1 MRKQE
6 DRTRYGVR
14 LYALRSRIDALGLRQ
29 IPSKLDEW
37 GYWKSETKM
46 RNSQYFAGTL
56 MNPEYL
62 TALEKFVN
70 DKEKQNV

>member
-1 MRKQE
+1 
-6 DRTRYGVR
+6 
-14 LYALRSRIDALGLRQ
+14 
-29 IPSKLDEW
+29 
-37 GYWKSETKM
+37 M